1 MCMRDG
7 RGAAREQRGGT
18 HGDQGGG
25 QGALRIGEEAASGL
39 THWGAW
45 AGSYPPSLLAS
56 QTHTPAFPLGSG
68 GPTGADTYHTPSTI
82 HISRHHRPEPSHVV
96 GPVR

>member
-7 RGAAREQRGGT
+7 RGQRGAAWGT

-25 QGALRIGEEAASGL
+25 RGALRIGEEAASGL

-45 AGSYPPSLLAS
+45 AGITPAQSPRHAD
-56 QTHTPAFPLGSG
+56 THTPAVPLGSG
-68 GPTGADTYHTPSTI
+68 GPIGADT
-82 HISRHHRPEPSHVV
+82 
-96 GPVR
+96 

>member
-25 QGALRIGEEAASGL
+25 RGALRIGEEAAERAYALGGL
-39 THWGAW
+39 GRDHTRPVSSPRRHTH
-45 AGSYPPSLLAS
+45 
-56 QTHTPAFPLGSG
+56 QQ
-68 GPTGADTYHTPSTI
+68 
-82 HISRHHRPEPSHVV
+82 SR
-96 GPVR
+96 